1 MTDDD
6 RDDDEALALEPGQR
20 LFGVAEAD
28 ALVPFL
34 ARTFD
39 RLGEMRAELAE
50 LLEAL
55 APLGVLPGQ
64 PLPPEM
70 AAAPEVTG
78 PVARVIAIDGEI
90 RGILTELQETGV
102 EVKSFEGLVDVRSR
116 YDGRV
121 VYLCWQ
127 RGEGAFTHWHELE
140 GGYAGRQPILDRAA
154 YHGSLLA

>member
-102 EVKSFEGLVDVRSR
+102 EPARR
-116 YDGRV
+116 
-121 VYLCWQ
+121 
-127 RGEGAFTHWHELE
+127 
-140 GGYAGRQPILDRAA
+140 
-154 YHGSLLA
+154 